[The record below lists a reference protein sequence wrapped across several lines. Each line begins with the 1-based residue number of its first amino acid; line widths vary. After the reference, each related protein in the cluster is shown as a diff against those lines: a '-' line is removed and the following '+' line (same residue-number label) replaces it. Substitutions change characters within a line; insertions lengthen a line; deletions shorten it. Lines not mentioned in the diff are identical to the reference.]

1 VKFVLAFAA
10 MLGLS
15 YIMADKTQI
24 PIERAR
30 VNRWARPLFLVML
43 GLAAAIYFT

>member
-1 VKFVLAFAA
+1 LKILLAFVA

-24 PIERAR
+24 PAERAR
-30 VNRWARPLFLVML
+30 VNRWARPLFLFAL
-43 GLAAAIYFT
+43 GLAALIYIT